1 LFCSEGSKDSF
12 LPFIQMT
19 EITEDISDIQGLTEE
34 SRELL
39 EATGVESLKALAESD
54 ADILFSE
61 MGQAN
66 GMLQLTP
73 TLPAASEI
81 QLWIE
86 QSKNLLDYHPTV
98 EVRRLEPVQE
108 ETEKV
113 ASEILHAIAIPVAH
127 MVKQKISVKDIPA
140 MDSFVEEE
148 EEEPVSQKVEVPEG
162 SQDLSRTA
170 ELPPEQDA
178 PKVAPP
184 RVVHIKPRAREAAEI
199 KPILSGDR
207 DKAPVQPLVS
217 SGANIRKAPS
227 TGLNAGKT
235 PHSRGY
241 IRGVLHPQPIRIR
254 IAAILTIITM
264 IMLPASMVSGVLL
277 LLNYPVWIAW
287 IPLGFVVMGLLYFML
302 ARGMS
307 CRICGQPIY
316 GTKACRKHVKAHH
329 IRFLGYI
336 FPTCFHVLLFS
347 WFRCIYCGT
356 SVRVKE

>member
-1 LFCSEGSKDSF
+1 
-12 LPFIQMT
+12 MT

-54 ADILFSE
+54 AHILFGE
-61 MGQAN
+61 MEQAN

-86 QSKNLLDYHPTV
+86 QSRNLLDYHPAVGVHRMESV
-98 EVRRLEPVQE
+98 EEGP
-108 ETEKV
+108 EKEAPEV
-113 ASEILHAIAIPVAH
+113 LHAISIPVAH
-127 MVKQKISVKDIPA
+127 MIKQKISVKDIPA
-140 MDSFVEEE
+140 MDSFVEEG
-148 EEEPVSQKVEVPEG
+148 EEEPVRLKFEVSEG
-162 SQDLSRTA
+162 SQDLSRITG
-170 ELPPEQDA
+170 LPPVLDA

-184 RVVHIKPRAREAAEI
+184 KVVHIKPKAREMVEK

-207 DKAPVQPLVS
+207 DKADIQPLVS
-217 SGANIRKAPS
+217 DSANIRKAPS
-227 TGLNAGKT
+227 TGLNTGKS

-277 LLNYPVWIAW
+277 LLSYPVWIAL
-287 IPLGFVVMGLLYFML
+287 IPLGFVVMGLLYFMF

-329 IRFLGYI
+329 IKFLGYI

>member
-1 LFCSEGSKDSF
+1 
-12 LPFIQMT
+12 MT

-54 ADILFSE
+54 AHILFSE
-61 MGQAN
+61 MEQAN
-66 GMLQLTP
+66 AMLQLTP
-73 TLPAASEI
+73 TSPAASEI

-86 QSKNLLDYHPTV
+86 QSRNLLDYHPAV
-98 EVRRLEPVQE
+98 EVRRLEPVE
-108 ETEKV
+108 EEAEKV
-113 ASEILHAIAIPVAH
+113 ASQILHAIAVPVAH

-140 MDSFVEEE
+140 MNSFVEEE
-148 EEEPVSQKVEVPEG
+148 ESVSQKVEVPEA
-162 SQDLSRTA
+162 SQDLSRSA
-170 ELPPEQDA
+170 ELLPEQDA
-178 PKVAPP
+178 QKVAPP
-184 RVVHIKPRAREAAEI
+184 RVVHIKPKAREAVEI
-199 KPILSGDR
+199 KPILPRDR
-207 DKAPVQPLVS
+207 DKAPIQPLVS
-217 SGANIRKAPS
+217 DNANIRKAPS

-277 LLNYPVWIAW
+277 LLSYPVWIAW
-287 IPLGFVVMGLLYFML
+287 IPLGFVVMGLLYFMF

-329 IRFLGYI
+329 IKFLGYI

>member
-1 LFCSEGSKDSF
+1 
-12 LPFIQMT
+12 MT

-54 ADILFSE
+54 AHILFSE
-61 MGQAN
+61 MEQAN
-66 GMLQLTP
+66 AMLQLTP
-73 TLPAASEI
+73 TSPAASEI

-86 QSKNLLDYHPTV
+86 QSRNLLDYHPAV
-98 EVRRLEPVQE
+98 EVRRLEPVE
-108 ETEKV
+108 EEAEKV
-113 ASEILHAIAIPVAH
+113 ASQILHAIAVPVAH

-140 MDSFVEEE
+140 MNSFVEEE
-148 EEEPVSQKVEVPEG
+148 ESVSQKVEVPEA
-162 SQDLSRTA
+162 SQDLSRSA
-170 ELPPEQDA
+170 ELLPEQDA
-178 PKVAPP
+178 QKVAPP
-184 RVVHIKPRAREAAEI
+184 RVVHIKPKAREAVEI
-199 KPILSGDR
+199 KPILSKER
-207 DKAPVQPLVS
+207 DKTPIQPLVS
-217 SGANIRKAPS
+217 DSANIRKAPS

-277 LLNYPVWIAW
+277 LLSYPVWIAW
-287 IPLGFVVMGLLYFML
+287 IPLGFVVMGLLYFMF

-329 IRFLGYI
+329 IKFLGYI

>member
-1 LFCSEGSKDSF
+1 
-12 LPFIQMT
+12 MT

-54 ADILFSE
+54 AHILFSE
-61 MGQAN
+61 MEQAN
-66 GMLQLTP
+66 AMLQLTP
-73 TLPAASEI
+73 TSPAASEI

-86 QSKNLLDYHPTV
+86 QSRNLLDYHPAV
-98 EVRRLEPVQE
+98 EVRRLEPVE
-108 ETEKV
+108 EEAEKV
-113 ASEILHAIAIPVAH
+113 ASQILHAIAVPVAH

-148 EEEPVSQKVEVPEG
+148 ESVSQKVEVPEA
-162 SQDLSRTA
+162 SQDLSRSA
-170 ELPPEQDA
+170 ELLPEQDA
-178 PKVAPP
+178 QKVAPP
-184 RVVHIKPRAREAAEI
+184 RVVHIKPKAREAVEI
-199 KPILSGDR
+199 KPILPRDR
-207 DKAPVQPLVS
+207 DKAPIQPLVS
-217 SGANIRKAPS
+217 DNANIRKAPS

-277 LLNYPVWIAW
+277 LLSYPVWIAW
-287 IPLGFVVMGLLYFML
+287 IPLGFVVMGLLYFMF

-329 IRFLGYI
+329 IKFLGYI

>member
-1 LFCSEGSKDSF
+1 
-12 LPFIQMT
+12 MT
-19 EITEDISDIQGLTEE
+19 EITEDISDMQGLTEE

-54 ADILFSE
+54 AHILFSE
-61 MGQAN
+61 MEQAN
-66 GMLQLTP
+66 AMLQLTP
-73 TLPAASEI
+73 TSPAASEI

-86 QSKNLLDYHPTV
+86 QSRNLLDYHPAV
-98 EVRRLEPVQE
+98 EVRRLEPVE
-108 ETEKV
+108 EEAEKV
-113 ASEILHAIAIPVAH
+113 ASEILHAIAVPVAH

-148 EEEPVSQKVEVPEG
+148 ESVSQKVEVPEA
-162 SQDLSRTA
+162 SQDLSRSA
-170 ELPPEQDA
+170 ELLPEQDA
-178 PKVAPP
+178 QKVAPP
-184 RVVHIKPRAREAAEI
+184 RVVHIKPKAREAVEI
-199 KPILSGDR
+199 KPILPRDR
-207 DKAPVQPLVS
+207 DKAPIQPLVS
-217 SGANIRKAPS
+217 DNANIRKAPS

-277 LLNYPVWIAW
+277 LLSYPVWIAW
-287 IPLGFVVMGLLYFML
+287 IPLGFVVMGLLYFMF

-329 IRFLGYI
+329 IKFLGYI

>member
-1 LFCSEGSKDSF
+1 
-12 LPFIQMT
+12 MT

-54 ADILFSE
+54 AHILFSE
-61 MGQAN
+61 MEQAN
-66 GMLQLTP
+66 AMLQLTP
-73 TLPAASEI
+73 TSPAASEI

-86 QSKNLLDYHPTV
+86 QSRNLLDYHPAV
-98 EVRRLEPVQE
+98 EVRRLEPVE
-108 ETEKV
+108 EEAEKV
-113 ASEILHAIAIPVAH
+113 ASEILHAIAVPVAH

-148 EEEPVSQKVEVPEG
+148 ESVSQKVEVPEA
-162 SQDLSRTA
+162 SQDLSRSA
-170 ELPPEQDA
+170 ELLPEQDA
-178 PKVAPP
+178 QKVAPP
-184 RVVHIKPRAREAAEI
+184 RVVHIKPKAREAVEI
-199 KPILSGDR
+199 KPILPRDR
-207 DKAPVQPLVS
+207 DKAPIQPLVS
-217 SGANIRKAPS
+217 DNANIRKAPS

-277 LLNYPVWIAW
+277 LLSYPVWIAW
-287 IPLGFVVMGLLYFML
+287 IPLGFVVMGLLYFMF

-329 IRFLGYI
+329 IKFLGYI

>member
-1 LFCSEGSKDSF
+1 
-12 LPFIQMT
+12 MT

-54 ADILFSE
+54 AHILFSE
-61 MGQAN
+61 MEQAN
-66 GMLQLTP
+66 AMLQLTP
-73 TLPAASEI
+73 TSPAASEI

-86 QSKNLLDYHPTV
+86 QSRNLLDYHPAV
-98 EVRRLEPVQE
+98 EVRRLEPVE
-108 ETEKV
+108 EEAEKV
-113 ASEILHAIAIPVAH
+113 ASEILHAIAVPVAH

-140 MDSFVEEE
+140 MNSFVEEE
-148 EEEPVSQKVEVPEG
+148 ESVSQKVEVPEA
-162 SQDLSRTA
+162 SQDLSRSA
-170 ELPPEQDA
+170 ELLPEQDA
-178 PKVAPP
+178 QKVAPP
-184 RVVHIKPRAREAAEI
+184 RVVHIKPKAREAVET
-199 KPILSGDR
+199 KPILPRDR
-207 DKAPVQPLVS
+207 DKTPIQPLVS
-217 SGANIRKAPS
+217 DNANIRKAPS

-277 LLNYPVWIAW
+277 LLSYPVWIAW
-287 IPLGFVVMGLLYFML
+287 IPLGFVVMGLLYFMF

-329 IRFLGYI
+329 IKFLGYI

>member
-1 LFCSEGSKDSF
+1 
-12 LPFIQMT
+12 MT
-19 EITEDISDIQGLTEE
+19 EITEDISDMQGLTEE

-54 ADILFSE
+54 AHILFSE
-61 MGQAN
+61 MEQAN
-66 GMLQLTP
+66 AMLQLTP
-73 TLPAASEI
+73 TSPAASEI

-86 QSKNLLDYHPTV
+86 QSRNLLDYHPAV
-98 EVRRLEPVQE
+98 EVRRLEPVE
-108 ETEKV
+108 EKAEKV
-113 ASEILHAIAIPVAH
+113 ASEILHAIAVPVTH

-148 EEEPVSQKVEVPEG
+148 ESVSQKVEVPEA
-162 SQDLSRTA
+162 SQDLSRSA

-184 RVVHIKPRAREAAEI
+184 RVVHIKPKAREAVET
-199 KPILSGDR
+199 KPILPRDR
-207 DKAPVQPLVS
+207 DKTPIQPLVS
-217 SGANIRKAPS
+217 DNANIRKAPS

-277 LLNYPVWIAW
+277 LLSYPVWIAW
-287 IPLGFVVMGLLYFML
+287 IPLGFVVMSLLYFMF

-329 IRFLGYI
+329 IKFLGYI

>member
-1 LFCSEGSKDSF
+1 
-12 LPFIQMT
+12 MT
-19 EITEDISDIQGLTEE
+19 EITGDISDIQGLTEE

-54 ADILFSE
+54 AHILFGE
-61 MGQAN
+61 MEQAN

-86 QSKNLLDYHPTV
+86 QSRNLLDYHPAVGVHRMESV
-98 EVRRLEPVQE
+98 EEGP
-108 ETEKV
+108 EKEAPEV
-113 ASEILHAIAIPVAH
+113 LHAISIPVAH
-127 MVKQKISVKDIPA
+127 MIKQKISVKDIPA
-140 MDSFVEEE
+140 MDSFVEEG
-148 EEEPVSQKVEVPEG
+148 EEEPVRLKFEVSEG
-162 SQDLSRTA
+162 SQDLSRITG
-170 ELPPEQDA
+170 LPPVLDA

-184 RVVHIKPRAREAAEI
+184 KVVHIKPKAREMVEK

-207 DKAPVQPLVS
+207 DKADIQPLVS
-217 SGANIRKAPS
+217 DSANIRKAPS
-227 TGLNAGKT
+227 TGLNTGKT

-264 IMLPASMVSGVLL
+264 IMLPASMVAGVLL

-287 IPLGFVVMGLLYFML
+287 IPLGFVVVGLLYFMF

-329 IRFLGYI
+329 IRFLGYV